1 MKLVTFDLCGR
12 DRVGAVQDGRL
23 IDLNAAFTAALVE
36 TGNRDPANVE
46 LELLRRRWFD
56 ELVEMGDTEPMIV
69 ADRSLPAD
77 MLGFLRGGDE
87 SMAAARRALQYVVD
101 LKYDLP
107 GAVFGA
113 DQLPLR
119 APVPR
124 PPKIVCTGVNYE
136 DYRQVIGLAK
146 SPVPLVFLKAP
157 SCVVGPDDAIRIP
170 EGYGEA
176 YHEYEFSCVIGKR
189 CKAVPKER
197 AHECIAGYTI
207 FHDITGRTLEATSRE
222 YQPWGKS
229 IDTYGPMGPW
239 IVTPDAMPKDLY
251 NLRILRRRNGK
262 IEAESNTSNMIFHF
276 DDIIAFVS
284 TFWTLEPG
292 DLITTASPMAGPI
305 FPGDVIESEIEGIGV
320 LRNPVE
326 SVSVDNTY
334 AQRVGLGSP
343 SA

>member
-12 DRVGAVQDGRL
+12 DRVGAVLDGRL
-23 IDLNAAFTAALVE
+23 IDLNAALTAALVE
-36 TGNRDPANVE
+36 AEESEPAA
-46 LELLRRRWFD
+46 
-56 ELVEMGDTEPMIV
+56 V
-69 ADRSLPAD
+69 ADRTLPPD
-77 MLGFLRGGDE
+77 MLDFLRGGHE
-87 SMAAARRALQYVVD
+87 AMAAARRALQYAVD
-101 LKYDLP
+101 LRYDLP
-107 GAVFGA
+107 GAVFGF

-146 SPVPLVFLKAP
+146 SAVPLVFLKAP
-157 SCVVGPDDAIRIP
+157 SCVVGPDDPVRIP
-170 EGYGEA
+170 GGYGEA
-176 YHEYEFSCVIGKR
+176 YHEYEFSCVIGQR

-197 AHECIAGYTI
+197 ALEVIAGYTI
-207 FHDITGRTLEATSRE
+207 FNDITGRTLEATSRE

-239 IVTPDAMPKDLY
+239 IVTPDEMPTDLY

-262 IEAESNTSNMIFHF
+262 VEAESNTSNMIFRF
-276 DDIIAFVS
+276 DDIVAFVS

-305 FPGDVIESEIEGIGV
+305 FPGDVIESEIEGIGI

-326 SVSVDNTY
+326 SVVVDRAY
-334 AQRVGLGSP
+334 AERIGIGEP
-343 SA
+343 GG

>member
-12 DRVGAVQDGRL
+12 DRIGAVVGERVV
-23 IDLNAAFTAALVE
+23 DLNAAFTAALVE
-36 TGNRDPANVE
+36 AGEADPAV
-46 LELLRRRWFD
+46 
-56 ELVEMGDTEPMIV
+56 T
-69 ADRSLPAD
+69 ADRILPPE
-77 MLGFLRGGDE
+77 MLSFLRGGEE
-87 SMAAARRALQYVVD
+87 SMAAARRAVQFAGELGH
-101 LKYDLP
+101 DLP
-107 GAVFGA
+107 GAVFA
-113 DQLPLR
+113 LDRVPLR

-146 SPVPLVFLKAP
+146 SAVPLVFLKAP
-157 SCVVGPDDAIRIP
+157 SCVVGPDDPVRIP
-170 EGYGEA
+170 GGYGEA
-176 YHEYEFSCVIGKR
+176 YHEYEFSCVIGTR

-197 AHECIAGYTI
+197 ALEVIAGYTI
-207 FHDITGRTLEATSRE
+207 FNDITGRTLEATSRE

-239 IVTPDAMPKDLY
+239 IVTPDEMPKDLY

-262 IEAESNTSNMIFHF
+262 VEAESNTSNMIFRF
-276 DDIIAFVS
+276 DDIVAFVS

-326 SVSVDNTY
+326 SLTVDRTY
-334 AQRVGLGSP
+334 AERIGIEERG
-343 SA
+343 A

>member
-36 TGNRDPANVE
+36 AGETAPVR
-46 LELLRRRWFD
+46 
-56 ELVEMGDTEPMIV
+56 T
-69 ADRSLPAD
+69 ADRILPPK
-77 MLGFLRGGDE
+77 MLGFLQGGDE
-87 SMAAARRALQYVVD
+87 AMEAARRALQYVVD
-101 LKYDLP
+101 LKYGLP
-107 GAVFGA
+107 GAVFGV
-113 DQLPLR
+113 DQLALR

-136 DYRQVIGLAK
+136 DYRKVIGLAK
-146 SPVPLVFLKAP
+146 SAVPLVFLKAP
-157 SCVVGPDDAIRIP
+157 SCVVGPDDPIRIP

-176 YHEYEFSCVIGKR
+176 YHEYEFSCVIGKA
-189 CKAVPKER
+189 CKAVPRER
-197 AHECIAGYTI
+197 ALEVIAGYTI
-207 FHDITGRTLEATSRE
+207 FHDITGRTLEGKSRE

-239 IVTPDAMPKDLY
+239 IVTPDEMPKDLY
-251 NLRILRRRNGK
+251 SLRILRRRNGK
-262 IEAESNTSNMIFHF
+262 VEAESNTSNMIFRF
-276 DDIIAFVS
+276 DDIVAFVS

-305 FPGDVIESEIEGIGV
+305 FPGDIIESEIEGIGV

-326 SVSVDNTY
+326 SVATDHTY
-334 AQRVGLGSP
+334 AERIGLGEV

>member
-1 MKLVTFDLCGR
+1 
-12 DRVGAVQDGRL
+12 
-23 IDLNAAFTAALVE
+23 
-36 TGNRDPANVE
+36 
-46 LELLRRRWFD
+46 
-56 ELVEMGDTEPMIV
+56 
-69 ADRSLPAD
+69 LPAD
-77 MLGFLRGGDE
+77 MLGFLRGGHE
-87 SMAAARRALQYVVD
+87 AMAAARRALQYAVD

-107 GAVFGA
+107 GAVFGFE
-113 DQLPLR
+113 QLPLR

-146 SPVPLVFLKAP
+146 SAVPLVFLKAP
-157 SCVVGPDDAIRIP
+157 SCVVGPDDPVRIP
-170 EGYGEA
+170 GGYGEA
-176 YHEYEFSCVIGKR
+176 YHEYEFSCVIGTR

-197 AHECIAGYTI
+197 ALEVIAGYTI
-207 FHDITGRTLEATSRE
+207 FNDITGRTLEATSRE

-239 IVTPDAMPKDLY
+239 IVTPDEMPKDLY

-262 IEAESNTSNMIFHF
+262 VEAESNTSNMIFRF
-276 DDIIAFVS
+276 DDIVAFVS

-326 SVSVDNTY
+326 SLTVDRTY
-334 AQRVGLGSP
+334 AERIGIGERG
-343 SA
+343 A

>member
-12 DRVGAVQDGRL
+12 DRVGAVLNGRL

-36 TGNRDPANVE
+36 AGE
-46 LELLRRRWFD
+46 
-56 ELVEMGDTEPMIV
+56 GEPSIL
-69 ADRSLPAD
+69 ADRALPAD
-77 MLGFLRGGDE
+77 MLGFLQAGDAAM
-87 SMAAARRALQYVVD
+87 SAARRALQYVVD

-146 SPVPLVFLKAP
+146 SPVPLIFLKA
-157 SCVVGPDDAIRIP
+157 SSSVVGPDDPIRIP

-197 AHECIAGYTI
+197 ALDVIAGYTI

-239 IVTPDAMPKDLY
+239 IVTSDEMPGDLY

-262 IEAESNTSNMIFHF
+262 IEAESNTSNMIFRF
-276 DDIIAFVS
+276 DDIVAFVS

-305 FPGDVIESEIEGIGV
+305 FPGDVIESEIEGVGV

-326 SVSVDNTY
+326 SAPVDPIY
-334 AQRVGLGSP
+334 AKRIGV
-343 SA
+343 